1 MRSSARRVLFLNC
14 ALTLSLVPCMQT
26 PAQSTRAAHEQAEIA
41 VVGNDYA
48 FIHFP
53 ATIGAGKTLFSF
65 ENRGKV
71 RHEMSV
77 VLLTSGVTLE
87 QVAQAGEKFN
97 NRRVVDSLVGI
108 LVARPGESS
117 GGRLFV
123 DLQPGRRY
131 LVYCTLKDSP
141 DAPRHTE
148 LGMITSFE
156 VK

>member
-1 MRSSARRVLFLNC
+1 MTSRTPRALFLGC
-14 ALTLSLVPCMQT
+14 AMTLALVPSVRS
-26 PAQSTRAAHEQAEIA
+26 PAQSTAAAHEPAEIA

-53 ATIGAGKTLFSF
+53 ATIAAGKTLFSF
-65 ENRGKV
+65 ENRGRV

-77 VLLTSGVTLE
+77 VLLTPGVTLE

-97 NRRVVDSLVGI
+97 NRRMVDSIVGLLI
-108 LVARPGESS
+108 ARPGESS
-117 GGRLFV
+117 GGKLFV
-123 DLQPGRRY
+123 NLQPGRRY
-131 LVYCTLKDSP
+131 LVYCTLKDTP